1 MARPSW
7 VPAVQMGLNQPL
19 HLESTGGEGFVRSE
33 VEDHCD
39 PHLEEKARE
48 ISGNLMGK

>member
-7 VPAVQMGLNQPL
+7 DPAEQKEQNQPL
-19 HLESTGGEGFVRSE
+19 HLESTVVEGSVRSE

-39 PHLEEKARE
+39 LHLEEKVTG
-48 ISGNLMGK
+48 ISGNLTGK